1 MSILFIYKT
10 PNKCLFNNINSHYML
25 EIQGWFERKLC
36 IPSAKGLLCFQI
48 SVPHV
53 GIKTSRLKVTQENM
67 VARGNCYWLI
77 YVVILRFPP
86 CFPPKYYFSYLMLTT
101 VWEYYIVDFR
111 IDFWTSRN
119 RNSDT
124 LFFLAIALWR
134 LRNIFIG
141 YSHCRWLSMS
151 FSSL

>member
-101 VWEYYIVDFR
+101 VWEYYSCWFPNWFLNLKEQKLRYFVLF
-111 IDFWTSRN
+111 S
-119 RNSDT
+119 NST
-124 LFFLAIALWR
+124 LKIKKHLHR
-134 LRNIFIG
+134 V
-141 YSHCRWLSMS
+141 
-151 FSSL
+151 